1 MAPLVR
7 VPPESDDGHVW
18 KDSKAHF
25 VDEARVPKQDDL
37 LFDGCESDVPM
48 RLVLEANLCMFRS
61 YWWRIDLAT
70 ERAAV
75 VISKCC
81 WLGWTQMSMA
91 LFTVSFVG

>member
-81 WLGWTQMSMA
+81 WLGWMQMSMA
-91 LFTVSFVG
+91 LLNVSFVG

>member
-48 RLVLEANLCMFRS
+48 RLMLEANLAL
-61 YWWRIDLAT
+61 RI
-70 ERAAV
+70 
-75 VISKCC
+75 
-81 WLGWTQMSMA
+81 
-91 LFTVSFVG
+91 